1 MTNPVPARAAGPTW
15 LDAVIRPPQAAE
27 AAINWRAEGVVAL
40 LVAAY
45 SAILGAAVGLVWPRV
60 APQVRVLHAAQGSEA
75 ALKAL
80 LGDDVWLGFLGIFAA
95 AVCTA
100 ILAISA
106 RDAGR
111 GPGGMVGLAVGG
123 LLGSLVAVHIG
134 HVVYGAQHP
143 YLRAEVHNAFPSV
156 PSDQV
161 THVLNV
167 LRFTLRD
174 KAALL
179 AWPVAAV
186 VLQAATVIVRSLRGA
201 DTTGYVARSH

>member
-1 MTNPVPARAAGPTW
+1 MTNPVPARAAGATW

-40 LVAAY
+40 LVATY

-80 LGDDVWLGFLGIFAA
+80 LGDDVWLAFLGILAA

-100 ILAISA
+100 VLAISA

-111 GPGGMVGLAVGG
+111 GPGGMVGLAMGG
-123 LLGSLVAVHIG
+123 LLGSLVAVHVG
-134 HVVYGAQHP
+134 HMSSSPHISGPRVT
-143 YLRAEVHNAFPSV
+143 AFPS
-156 PSDQV
+156 PHFDQV
-161 THVLNV
+161 THVLSV

-186 VLQAATVIVRSLRGA
+186 GLQAATLIVRYFRGA